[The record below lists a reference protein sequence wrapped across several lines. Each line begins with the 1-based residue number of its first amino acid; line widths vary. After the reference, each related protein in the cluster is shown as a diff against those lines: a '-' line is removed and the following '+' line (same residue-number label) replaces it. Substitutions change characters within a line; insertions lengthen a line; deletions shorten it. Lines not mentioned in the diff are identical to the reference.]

1 MILGLNIHIFFIL
14 NTMPLRTL
22 KDGKEIIYGVN
33 GKKLQ
38 YFCDEEKKL
47 IICKNTKNWTE
58 EAQDIVEIMYDDYN
72 FNWEEKKRGRPGK
85 TKKQEPKRK
94 NKTLTRK
101 DKKTPKKTAATYDT
115 SEDEETN
122 DDSGDKIKSITT
134 KKEKDKLTSKFIVG
148 KRVKVVDKLEM
159 GIGKIIKIFK
169 NIVIVSFEKN
179 LIKTTLDKLQGVRGR
194 APKKKQLECD
204 SDSEEEKNDFCN
216 EDLDDID
223 WIKIEGD
230 LYLINK
236 KDEVSNL
243 NGDYIGIYRN
253 NELFK
258 I

>member
-1 MILGLNIHIFFIL
+1 MLGMKRTYIFIL
-14 NTMPLRTL
+14 NTMPLRIL

-38 YFCDEEKKL
+38 YFCDEEKNL
-47 IICKNTKNWTE
+47 ITCKNTKNWTE

-122 DDSGDKIKSITT
+122 DDSRDENKTRSIK
-134 KKEKDKLTSKFIVG
+134 KKDKLTSKFIVG

-159 GIGKIIKIFK
+159 GIGKIVKVFK
-169 NIVIVSFEKN
+169 NQVIVSFDKK

-194 APKKKQLECD
+194 APKKKQLEC
-204 SDSEEEKNDFCN
+204 SDSEEEKSDFCN
-216 EDLDDID
+216 ENLDDID
-223 WIKIEGD
+223 WIKIDGD

-236 KDEVSNL
+236 KNEVSNL

-253 NELFK
+253 NELLK

>member
-1 MILGLNIHIFFIL
+1 MLGLKHTYIFIL
-14 NTMPLRTL
+14 VIMPLRTL

-38 YFCDEEKKL
+38 YFCDEKKNL
-47 IICKNTKNWTE
+47 ITCKNTKNWTE

-122 DDSGDKIKSITT
+122 DDSRDENKTRSIK
-134 KKEKDKLTSKFIVG
+134 KKDKLTSKFIVG

-159 GIGKIIKIFK
+159 GIGKIIKVFK
-169 NIVIVSFEKN
+169 NQVIVSFDKK

-194 APKKKQLECD
+194 APKKKQLEC
-204 SDSEEEKNDFCN
+204 SDSEEEKSDFCN
-216 EDLDDID
+216 ENLDDID
-223 WIKIEGD
+223 WIKIDGD

-236 KDEVSNL
+236 KNEVSNL

-253 NELFK
+253 NELLK

>member
-1 MILGLNIHIFFIL
+1 MLGLKHTYIFIL
-14 NTMPLRTL
+14 IIMPLRTL

-38 YFCDEEKKL
+38 YFCDEKKNL
-47 IICKNTKNWTE
+47 ITCKNTKNWTE
-58 EAQDIVEIMYDDYN
+58 EAEDIIEEMYSEYK
-72 FNWEEKKRGRPGK
+72 FIWENKTRGRPGK

-122 DDSGDKIKSITT
+122 YDSRDEIKTKST
-134 KKEKDKLTSKFIVG
+134 KKEKDKLTSKFIAG
-148 KRVKVVDKLEM
+148 KRVKVVDKLAM
-159 GIGKIIKIFK
+159 GIGKIIKVFK
-169 NIVIVSFEKN
+169 NQVIVSFDKK

-204 SDSEEEKNDFCN
+204 SDDEEKSDFCN
-216 EDLDDID
+216 ENLDDID
-223 WIKIEGD
+223 WIKIDGD

-236 KDEVSNL
+236 KNEVSSL

-253 NELFK
+253 NELLK